1 MRISIQLLNRN
12 RAREMIN
19 YYLHEYLLSKM
30 KFVIIG
36 SGAQGAG
43 GASILGHDKETE
55 SVIVGDIN
63 LDRAQKVVAKIG
75 SDKLIPTKMDA
86 SNLARA
92 RVLTHP
98 ARTYQNFHQG
108 LFLAGLSSTGSSLS
122 SSSRDTSSI
131 CSSVPSSIFFNKS
144 SILSGFSKKLTYR
157 YP

>member
-1 MRISIQLLNRN
+1 
-12 RAREMIN
+12 
-19 YYLHEYLLSKM
+19 M

-92 RVLTHP
+92 RV
-98 ARTYQNFHQG
+98 RV
-108 LFLAGLSSTGSSLS
+108 
-122 SSSRDTSSI
+122 
-131 CSSVPSSIFFNKS
+131 C
-144 SILSGFSKKLTYR
+144 
-157 YP
+157 